1 MVMRVGAKRA
11 GGFFRFS
18 LFVFVLLR
26 LVNIV
31 AFFIDNL
38 GAAGGASTPH

>member
-1 MVMRVGAKRA
+1 MTMRVGAKCA

-26 LVNIV
+26 LINVV
-31 AFFIDNL
+31 GFF
-38 GAAGGASTPH
+38 